1 MSNHVKY
8 YLNLP
13 AASCKEHVQ
22 WKESLYWDHSL
33 FNFTSLLTEKTES
46 ATSLF
51 ETFLERDTL
60 NMVGIISGTI
70 LLHRTGITEGLTERI
85 VENEFGKALVL
96 TSDTIAYIPRHG
108 NDPENYIL
116 PHLINHQANMKALK
130 DLGVREVISINSTG
144 SLKENIQP
152 GMLVVPDDFIML
164 SGGPTIFEKQPTHI
178 TPSISETVSTKWI
191 EAARDCGIDIIDE
204 GIYWQTQGPRFETR
218 AEIRLMTQFADLVGM
233 TMASEAIIA
242 KELGLPYASLCSVDN
257 YAHGLIDKELTMD
270 EIVYYAREN
279 TEAINTIV
287 NRYIERMGT

>member
-1 MSNHVKY
+1 
-8 YLNLP
+8 
-13 AASCKEHVQ
+13 
-22 WKESLYWDHSL
+22 
-33 FNFTSLLTEKTES
+33 
-46 ATSLF
+46 
-51 ETFLERDTL
+51 
-60 NMVGIISGTI
+60 MVGIISGTI
-70 LLHRTGITEGLTERI
+70 LLHRTNVTEGLTERI
-85 VENEFGKALVL
+85 LDNEFGKALVL
-96 TSDTIAYIPRHG
+96 TSNTIAYIPRHG
-108 NDPENYIL
+108 NDPEEYIL

-164 SGGPTIFEKQPTHI
+164 SGGPTIFEKRAIHI
-178 TPSISETVSTKWI
+178 TPSISETVRTKWI

-242 KELGLPYASLCSVDN
+242 KEMDLPYASLCSVDN

-270 EIVYYAREN
+270 EILYYAREN
-279 TEAINTIV
+279 AEAINTIV
-287 NRYIERMGT
+287 NRYIERMGR